1 MITQEEKER
10 KEKRREESGN
20 GSIRSIFHFYH
31 FEKGRKCVVKIKQCW
46 NLFHN
51 FTIYRNIN
59 VFLFFSFFFF
69 KLTRNTNRGHN
80 THTQRSR
87 SRSIPTVNARAIFAS
102 CSMQVKLLCMI
113 NTGFNRVIISPL
125 QFFFFLKQYF
135 T

>member
-1 MITQEEKER
+1 MYFRVTV
-10 KEKRREESGN
+10 
-20 GSIRSIFHFYH
+20 IRSN
-31 FEKGRKCVVKIKQCW
+31 KT
-46 NLFHN
+46 
-51 FTIYRNIN
+51 FTIVETISLAFFPCLSSKWSFHRMNHFFPF
-59 VFLFFSFFFF
+59 FLFFFF

-125 QFFFFLKQYF
+125 QFFFFWNNILHNNKTVYKLNAIF
-135 T
+135 FFF